1 MKLTRFYLPTLVLLL
16 SLLVGCKPSHD
27 ISGAWFGTLDA
38 GHLKLRLVFHIKHHG
53 GSYEATVD
61 TVDQGRRDLPVSA
74 VKVKG
79 AEVHIEL
86 GSFGAVYDGNL
97 DSTGTQIVGLFRQ
110 AGANIPFNL
119 KKTAQPPAVAAPL
132 LPASYTP
139 RNGSDLQGYWLG
151 TVIIGP
157 VKTRIAFKI
166 SDLGTGKYRAELDS
180 VDQGAT
186 GIPVTSVSYQSPSVH
201 MEVNG
206 VAGTFDGTLS
216 HSGEIS
222 GTWKQGPNNLPVV
235 LKRGA
240 PPAPDTADYRSV
252 KDSEPQGIWSGA
264 LDTKGSVLRL
274 VLKIGKQPN
283 GTLVAKLDSP
293 DQGANDIP
301 AATIQFTAPSTLKIQ
316 WTAIAA
322 TFNADLKN
330 NKLTGTWVQGGTS
343 LPLVFNREKS
353 K

>member
-27 ISGAWFGTLDA
+27 VSGAWFGTLDA
-38 GHLKLRLVFHIKHHG
+38 GHLQLRLVFHIKHHG

-61 TVDQGRRDLPVSA
+61 TIDQGRRDLPVTS

-79 AEVHIEL
+79 VDVHIDL
-86 GSFGAVYDGNL
+86 GTFGAVYDGKL
-97 DSTGTQIVGLFRQ
+97 DSSGTQIVGLFRQ

-119 KKTAQPPAVAAPL
+119 KKTAQPPTVAPPL

-139 RNGSDLQGYWLG
+139 RNGSDLQGYWQG
-151 TVIIGP
+151 TVTVGP

-166 SDLGTGKYRAELDS
+166 ADLGNGKYRAELDS

-186 GIPVTSVSYQSPSVH
+186 GIPVTSCTYQSPSVH
-201 MEVNG
+201 MEVIG

-216 HSGEIS
+216 RSGEIA

-264 LDTKGSVLRL
+264 LDTKVSVLRL
-274 VLKIGKQPN
+274 VLKIGKQAN

-301 AATIQFTAPSTLKIQ
+301 ASGVQFTPPSTLKVE
-316 WTAIAA
+316 WRVLSANFTGE
-322 TFNADLKN
+322 LKN
-330 NKLTGTWVQGGTS
+330 NKLTGTWTQNGMPF
-343 LPLVFNREKS
+343 PLSFNRDKS